1 MFSMLLSYALL
12 STHAPNAQKQ
22 DALMLPIENSS
33 YETVVFDDDLG
44 AFRVQ
49 NQIVLIDCLQL
60 NSDVRTITR
69 MDRAPL
75 VALPALFVGDSRSYK

>member
-1 MFSMLLSYALL
+1 MFQMLLSYTLL
-12 STHAPNAQKQ
+12 STQVPNAQKR
-22 DALMLPIENSS
+22 DTLMLPVENSS

-60 NSDVRTITR
+60 NSDARTITR
-69 MDRAPL
+69 MESGA
-75 VALPALFVGDSRSYK
+75 AGCSSALFVGGSRSYK